1 MAKGGVDVI
10 NEPVGPDHVTKQV
23 LVALGKM
30 NFGGQDVG
38 DYFGGHNV
46 GDYLTGGTTLTFA
59 LVMVRPATTAAVK

>member
-30 NFGGQDVG
+30 NFGGQDM
-38 DYFGGHNV
+38 